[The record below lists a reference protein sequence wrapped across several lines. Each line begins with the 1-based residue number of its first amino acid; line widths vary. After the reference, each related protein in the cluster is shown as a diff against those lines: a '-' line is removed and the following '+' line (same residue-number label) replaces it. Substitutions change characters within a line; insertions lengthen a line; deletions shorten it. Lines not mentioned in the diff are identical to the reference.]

1 MNIREEL
8 IIPKCKYP
16 WETIESPI
24 ANAFD
29 EEEKSWY
36 DNDYTFISE
45 EGIKRCKPQF
55 LSRVATYMNPT
66 CNSIARMR
74 PCARLMIYITIFD
87 DFFGLTP
94 ADELQAQANRV
105 YEVMM
110 GDDPAPD
117 EIGILRQM
125 AQARKE
131 WIANGMPQFWIERVS
146 KNFYEF
152 IVYGMKEEIPFKQA
166 EKITYPLLP
175 HYFSFRKY
183 SIGMW
188 PYGDL
193 IDPATNSP
201 LPVHIYNHPVIQR
214 CRELLSLVITIQ
226 NDFASLM
233 KEIEIEK
240 ECLNIIFI
248 LRHHENL
255 SYQEACDKAMK
266 LHDDYCQEL
275 DDLHKSLHHL
285 KLGEFQEM
293 AHDHVYHIKLQIS
306 GCANWYYN
314 SGTKRYEHKAFI
326 VPQYGREGDDIQIPH
341 SIFVKK

>member
-1 MNIREEL
+1 MKEEL
-8 IIPKCKYP
+8 IVPKCHYP
-16 WETIESPI
+16 WPTVNSPI

-29 EEEKSWY
+29 EEEKDWY

-66 CNSIARMR
+66 CDSIERMR

-87 DFFGLTP
+87 DYFGMTP
-94 ADELQAQANRV
+94 AKELKAMAERV

-110 GDDPAPD
+110 GEDPNPD

-131 WIANGMPQFWIERVS
+131 WIINGMPQFWIDRVAI
-146 KNFYEF
+146 NFYEF
-152 IVYGMKEEIPFKQA
+152 IMYGMAEEIPFKQA
-166 EKITYPLLP
+166 EVRTYPLLA
-175 HYFSFRKY
+175 HYLSFRKY

-201 LPVHIYNHPVIQR
+201 LPVFIYNHPIVQR
-214 CRELLSLVITIQ
+214 CRELLSLIIVIQ
-226 NDFASLM
+226 NDFASL
-233 KEIEIEK
+233 KKELEIESES
-240 ECLNIIFI
+240 LNIIFI
-248 LRHHENL
+248 LSHQYNL
-255 SYQEACDKAMK
+255 TYQEACTEAMR
-266 LHDDYCQEL
+266 LHDAYGQEL
-275 DDLHKSLHHL
+275 DDLHKSLPDF
-285 KLGEFQEM
+285 GPFQQQ
-293 AHDHVYHIKLQIS
+293 AYDHIYHIKLQIS

-314 SGTKRYEHKAFI
+314 SGTNRYEPKGFI
-326 VPQYGREGDDIQIPH
+326 VPQYGREGDDILIPH
-341 SIFVKK
+341 SIFVQK

>member
-1 MNIREEL
+1 MREEL
-8 IIPKCKYP
+8 ILPQCRYP
-16 WETIESPI
+16 WVTINSPI
-24 ANAFD
+24 ANSFDD
-29 EEEKSWY
+29 EEKVWY

-66 CNSIARMR
+66 CDSMERMR

-87 DFFGLTP
+87 DFFGMTP
-94 ADELQAQANRV
+94 AKELETIANRV

-110 GDDPAPD
+110 GEDPRED

-131 WIANGMPQFWIERVS
+131 WETFMPRFWIDRVAI
-146 KNFYEF
+146 NFYEF
-152 IVYGMKEEIPFKQA
+152 IMYGMMEEIPFKQA
-166 EKITYPLLP
+166 EKRTYPLLA

-193 IDPATNSP
+193 IDPAVNFA

-214 CRELLSLVITIQ
+214 CRELLSLVIVIQ
-226 NDFASLM
+226 NDFASLI
-233 KEIEIEK
+233 KELEIENES
-240 ECLNIIFI
+240 LNIIFI
-248 LRHHENL
+248 LRNQYKL
-255 SYQEACDKAMK
+255 SYQEACTEAMR
-266 LHDDYCQEL
+266 LHDEYCQEL
-275 DDLHKSLHHL
+275 DDLHQSLPDF
-285 KLGEFQEM
+285 GEFQE
-293 AHDHVYHIKLQIS
+293 AAYNHVYHIKLQIS

-314 SGTKRYEHKAFI
+314 SGTKRYESKAFI
-326 VPQYGREGDDIQIPH
+326 VPKYAREGDDIVIPH
-341 SIFVKK
+341 SIFVKEQDL